1 MDAKYYVF
9 VLRTKKLAR
18 LLLNLYGSF
27 LELGSSYLSS
37 IHLLLGD
44 DGRHL
49 YGIASDV
56 DAVSLENSET
66 ICPKD
71 CIQLGLGRKLGIGSD
86 AAERFLS
93 NAGTSV
99 PRDTSTASK
108 FGILDEKSTAVTPEG
123 MSSTRSGN

>member
-9 VLRTKKLAR
+9 VLKTKKLAR

-37 IHLLLGD
+37 IHLLPGD

-71 CIQLGLGRKLGIGSD
+71 CIQLGLGRKL
-86 AAERFLS
+86 EKLS
-93 NAGTSV
+93 L
-99 PRDTSTASK
+99 
-108 FGILDEKSTAVTPEG
+108 IHI
-123 MSSTRSGN
+123 